1 VVIVISRARCALV
14 RTATLVALA
23 GLIAACGSAGT
34 ASQGTQAAAGAAT
47 HQAAAA
53 AASYPAQ
60 DVVSQV
66 AADPK
71 LTAELPASVRA
82 SGTFIL
88 GTTFQPGTA
97 GLPHA
102 GVASGGQPIGLDV
115 DLRDAVAK
123 VLGIKWDVQY
133 GTFATIIPGVQN
145 GRYAVGMDNF
155 GVTKAREQVVDFATY
170 LSDGQSFLAP
180 SGSPLSSVTSITDL
194 CGLTIATGAG
204 TTFQAILT
212 KDAANCSAAG
222 KKPYQVQYFADSA
235 PIWLGLAN
243 GKIDIYFGPTLSLKY
258 DVTHVPNVK
267 FLGQFSSTP
276 VGLVTAKGSPLAK
289 PLSDAINELIAT
301 GEYARIL
308 GKWGVASSGITRS
321 VVNPVPGF

>member
-1 VVIVISRARCALV
+1 VIITGSRARRLFVPIAAAAAFALI
-14 RTATLVALA
+14 T
-23 GLIAACGSAGT
+23 ACGSAGNPAT
-34 ASQGTQAAAGAAT
+34 AGAAT
-47 HQAAAA
+47 HQAASAS
-53 AASYPAQ
+53 ASYPVQ

-71 LTAELPASVRA
+71 LTAELPASVRG
-82 SGTFIL
+82 SGTLTL

-102 GVASGGQPIGLDV
+102 GVAANGQPIGLDV
-115 DLRDAVAK
+115 DLRDAVAR
-123 VLGIKWDVQY
+123 VLGLKWNIQY

-145 GRYAVGMDNF
+145 GKYAVGMDDF
-155 GVTKAREQVVDFATY
+155 GVTKAREQVVDFSTY

-180 SGSPLSSVTSITDL
+180 SGSSLSKVTSITDL

-204 TTFQAILT
+204 TTFQEILT
-212 KDAANCSAAG
+212 KDTAKCSAAG
-222 KKPYQVQYFADSA
+222 KKPYQVQYFPDAA

-276 VGLVTAKGSPLAK
+276 VGFVTAKGSPLAK
-289 PLSDAINELIAT
+289 PLSDAVNELITT
-301 GEYARIL
+301 GGYARIL
-308 GKWGVASSGITRS
+308 RKWGVASSGIAKS
-321 VVNPVPGF
+321 AVNPAPGF